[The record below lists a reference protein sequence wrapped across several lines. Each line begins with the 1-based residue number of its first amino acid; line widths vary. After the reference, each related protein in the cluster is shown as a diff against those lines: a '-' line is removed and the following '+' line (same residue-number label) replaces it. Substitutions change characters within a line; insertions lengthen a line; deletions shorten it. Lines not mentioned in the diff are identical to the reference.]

1 MRMNAKLKAIFTCLS
16 VFLATP
22 LAAGQIDFGAYYTQ
36 LNTGQPWEAFSRTG
50 KFADVV
56 VQLPKAGGKLVF
68 WRGNSYLPFW
78 KTDKGQWDLAEIVPR
93 SGDGAKPMPD
103 RANVYS
109 HAEVIE
115 NTPSAVVV
123 HWRYLS
129 SFSAG
134 NPHGNVNPNNFVDE
148 LFTITPDGRVKR
160 VVKKG
165 TDKIDD
171 WNDPLNQ
178 TTQTLQ
184 LSADGVVE
192 ISRSAPRHSLAQVR
206 IEGNPAKGPVVVA
219 PSLWFKFDEGLG
231 DSTKEEITG
240 TSLPVPGPKALWK
253 KGVSGTAL
261 EFDGYHTAVSLPA
274 AKAPPISGGSL
285 TLEGWFA
292 LGAYPWNWAPIV
304 QQGDNDGYFLGVD
317 SHGYPGFMVKVDGV
331 WQQLSVPNKPP
342 YSDANHLALFRW
354 YHAAGTYNKNDGMM
368 RLYINGK
375 EVAGKAIGKGG
386 VQTVHADVRVGKAGI
401 RRTPT
406 EGTHDTHPS
415 EFGIDGLMDE
425 VKVYKVALSDVQI
438 ASSFANYNPG
448 PAITAAP
455 DMQRRRFPDPN
466 DGREVQGGLHAP
478 AVLRDMGQPLAL
490 WRLCRRGRGFRP
502 TAHEVRVL
510 AGCQLYPHD
519 GQRVEPMVYPG
530 VQRDGL
536 YGRCAGRLRTDV
548 RQGVLGLPR
557 QDY

>member
-1 MRMNAKLKAIFTCLS
+1 MNMKLKVISTCLFA
-16 VFLATP
+16 FLATP

-36 LNTGQPWEAFSRTG
+36 VNTGQPWEAFSRTG
-50 KFADVV
+50 KYADIV
-56 VQLPKAGGKLVF
+56 VQVSKAGGKLVF

-109 HAEVIE
+109 HVEVIE
-115 NTPSAVVV
+115 NTPSTVVV

-129 SFSAG
+129 SFTAG

-192 ISRSAPRHSLAQVR
+192 ISRSAPRHSLVQVR
-206 IEGNPAKGPVVVA
+206 IEGNPVKGPAVVA

-231 DSTKEEITG
+231 DSTKEEITEDFF
-240 TSLPVPGPKALWK
+240 TRFLAPKHFGRKAFRARPL
-253 KGVSGTAL
+253 SSTAIIPS
-261 EFDGYHTAVSLPA
+261 VSLPA
-274 AKAPPISGGSL
+274 AKAPPLSGGSL

-292 LGAYPWNWAPIV
+292 LGAYPWDWAPIV

-317 SHGYPGFMVKVDGV
+317 SHGYPGFMVKVDGA

-342 YSDANHLALFRW
+342 YTDANHLALFRW

-375 EVAGKAIGKGG
+375 EVAGK
-386 VQTVHADVRVGKAGI
+386 VDW
-401 RRTPT
+401 
-406 EGTHDTHPS
+406 
-415 EFGIDGLMDE
+415 
-425 VKVYKVALSDVQI
+425 
-438 ASSFANYNPG
+438 
-448 PAITAAP
+448 
-455 DMQRRRFPDPN
+455 QRRSAN
-466 DGREVQGGLHAP
+466 SE
-478 AVLRDMGQPLAL
+478 
-490 WRLCRRGRGFRP
+490 CRRAGGQGRHQENADRRHP
-502 TAHEVRVL
+502 
-510 AGCQLYPHD
+510 
-519 GQRVEPMVYPG
+519 
-530 VQRDGL
+530 
-536 YGRCAGRLRTDV
+536 
-548 RQGVLGLPR
+548 
-557 QDY
+557 